1 MTFSTPLS
9 AVRADLLA
17 KLSEA
22 DMREAAEAVLTP
34 TPLDILCL
42 AELRHTAPDLADKIA
57 DEEGRRFDR
66 ENKRTMP

>member
-1 MTFSTPLS
+1 MLAPTF
-9 AVRADLLA
+9 ADIRADLLA

-22 DMREAAEAVLTP
+22 DMREAMAATFTP

-57 DEEGRRFDR
+57 DADGKRFDR
-66 ENKRTMP
+66 ECREASR